1 MKKRAKKF
9 KPTPKKF
16 HPKSLTLLYEDH
28 DILVIDKPSA
38 LLTMSNDRER
48 DKTAYAYLNDY
59 VRKGVAKSRNRVF
72 IVHRLDRETS
82 GILVFAKHEEAKSY
96 LQQEWSHFEKSYYA
110 VVHGNLARKEGTFT
124 SYLAE
129 NGVHKM
135 YSTKD
140 SKKGKLSQ
148 TSYQVIKE
156 TKDHSLLKIN
166 LLTGR
171 KHQIRVH
178 LADHGHP
185 VVGDK
190 KYGPGEKGVKR
201 LTLHAASLT
210 LTHPFSKETMTF
222 NTETP
227 PYFESF
233 MKGATRLPTP

>member
-9 KPTPKKF
+9 KPTPKKY
-16 HPKSLTLLYEDH
+16 HPRSLTLLYEDH
-28 DILVIDKPSA
+28 DILVIEKPSA

-82 GILVFAKHEEAKSY
+82 GVLVFAKHADAQRH
-96 LQQEWSHFEKSYYA
+96 LQDEWAHFQKTYYA
-110 VVHGNLARKEGTFT
+110 VVHGQLTQKEGVIT

-140 SKKGKLSQ
+140 KKKGKLSK
-148 TSYQVIKE
+148 TAYRVVKE
-156 TKDHSLLKIN
+156 SQHHSLLQIE

-178 LADHGHP
+178 LADAGHP

-190 KYGPGEKGVKR
+190 KYGPGEKGIKR
-201 LTLHAASLT
+201 LTLHAASMT
-210 LTHPFSKETMTF
+210 ITHPFSKETMTF
-222 NTETP
+222 KTEIP
-227 PYFESF
+227 PYFEAF
-233 MKGATRLPTP
+233 MKKKPS